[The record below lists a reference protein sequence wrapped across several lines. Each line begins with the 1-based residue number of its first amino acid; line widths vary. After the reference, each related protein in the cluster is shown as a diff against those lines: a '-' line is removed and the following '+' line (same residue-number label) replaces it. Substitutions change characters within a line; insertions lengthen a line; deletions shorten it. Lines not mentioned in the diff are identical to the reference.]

1 MDKAGQ
7 EAGPMSAMDIEEI
20 RAAIPHRY
28 PFLLVDR
35 IRELELDRR
44 IVGIKNVTMNEPFF
58 QGHFPDRPIM
68 PGVLIIEAMAQVGAV
83 LLFKTFPS
91 SGRPLIYLTGVDKAK
106 FRKQVVPGDQLRFE
120 VEVLRRHPPFWKM
133 QGKAYVESDIVCQ
146 AELTAM
152 VVEEKADK

>member
-91 SGRPLIYLTGVDKAK
+91 SGRPLIYLTGVDNAK
-106 FRKQVVPGDQLRFE
+106 FRSRGPEATPSLLEDAGKS
-120 VEVLRRHPPFWKM
+120 LRR
-133 QGKAYVESDIVCQ
+133 V
-146 AELTAM
+146 
-152 VVEEKADK
+152 